1 MVFKDLAKRRRAFR
15 ALERVEISKELIEEA
30 AQIAQLAPSCMNNQP
45 WRFVFVHEESILN
58 TLKNECL
65 TRGNQWAKA
74 SSLIIA
80 VFSKVDLDCVI
91 KDREYYLFGTGLAT
105 AYLILYLTDI
115 GLVAHP
121 IAGYDPDKTKELLQI
136 PNEFQLITL
145 IIVGKKTDIIPD
157 FFRDHQKKSELERPK
172 RKDLNEFAFWNKFG
186 DKIEPKI

>member
-1 MVFKDLAKRRRAFR
+1 MTFKDLAKRRRAYR
-15 ALERVEISKELIEEA
+15 ALESVEITKELIEEA

-58 TLKNECL
+58 SLKTECL
-65 TRGNQWAKA
+65 TRGNQWAKTA
-74 SSLIIA
+74 SLIIA
-80 VFSKVDLDCVI
+80 VFSKLDLDCVI

-121 IAGYDPDKTKELLQI
+121 IAGYDPDKTKELLKI
-136 PNEFQLITL
+136 PNEFQLICL

-157 FFRDHQKKSELERPK
+157 FFRDHQKKSEIERPK
-172 RKDLNEFAFWNKFG
+172 RKDLNEFAFWNNFG
-186 DKIEPKI
+186 G